1 MLAVFIMIS
10 LTMLNLRL
18 CRARLFSDTKIY
30 YKLAYN
36 DLFNLSNKLARII
49 IFFVIG
55 LKISGCF

>member
-18 CRARLFSDTKIY
+18 SRARLFSDTKIH

-36 DLFNLSNKLARII
+36 DLCNLSNKLAAL
-49 IFFVIG
+49 FSVNFD
-55 LKISGCF
+55 